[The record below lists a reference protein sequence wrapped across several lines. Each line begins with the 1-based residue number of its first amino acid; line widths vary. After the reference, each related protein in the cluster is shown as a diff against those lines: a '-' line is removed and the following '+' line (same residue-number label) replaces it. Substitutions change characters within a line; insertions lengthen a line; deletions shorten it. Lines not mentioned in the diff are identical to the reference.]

1 MRKNERGATADAVG
15 GGRGE
20 LLYDMAC
27 PDWLEPEPSY
37 GRETSEEPED
47 LRSVNE
53 ARLCGL
59 PGVRWNTRRFWRPF
73 LTPSDVECRARI

>member
-53 ARLCGL
+53 LGSADSLA
-59 PGVRWNTRRFWRPF
+59 
-73 LTPSDVECRARI
+73 SDGIREGSGGRS